1 MAVTVAVRPP
11 VLEWA
16 RRRSGRAND
25 DMRSEFANW
34 DQWLSEE
41 RRPRFAEVEAVARF
55 THVPVGYLFLSEPPH
70 EELPIPDFRAGR
82 GGGGEP
88 TDDLLETIYLNQRRQ
103 GWYEDYLDAL
113 GDAEPL
119 TFVGSARRASAEA
132 DAADIRRSLDY
143 EIESRRRMRTFDEVR
158 NHLINS
164 FERLGG
170 LVVVN
175 SMVENNSH
183 RMLDLDEFR
192 GFTLQSPIAP
202 LVFINARDTK
212 RGQVFSLLHEFAHV
226 WRGEFGVSAGG
237 GVLQDRHNHVERWCD
252 AVAAEAAVPADD
264 LRVQFNAEADLAQ
277 ELDRL
282 SDRYR
287 CSTLVVLI
295 RLRDL
300 AILDREGFRTIYD
313 DEVERLLRLA
323 ERVPHG
329 KGGDFYGNQSFRV
342 GRTLSRAIIRDTLR
356 GATSMTEAL
365 RLMSFK
371 KTSVFDRYAD
381 RLGEAG

>member
-16 RRRSGRAND
+16 QRRSGRADD
-25 DMRSEFANW
+25 DMRSKFANW

-41 RRPRFAEVEAVARF
+41 RQPRLAEVEAVAQF
-55 THVPVGYLFLSEPPH
+55 THVPVGYLFLSEPPR
-70 EELPIPDFRAGR
+70 EELPIPDFRTGR
-82 GGGGEP
+82 GETGAP

-103 GWYEDYLDAL
+103 KWYEDYLAEL

-119 TFVGSARRASAEA
+119 TFVGSARHASVEN
-132 DAADIRRSLDY
+132 AAAGIRQSLGY
-143 EIESRRRMRTFDEVR
+143 EVESRQHMRTLDEVR

-164 FERLGG
+164 FEGLGG
-170 LVVVN
+170 LVVIN

-192 GFTLQSPIAP
+192 GFTLQSPVAP
-202 LVFINARDTK
+202 LVFVNARDTK

-237 GVLQDRHNHVERWCD
+237 AVLQDSGNHVERWCN
-252 AVAAEAAVPADD
+252 AVAAEVAVPADD
-264 LRVQFNAEADLAQ
+264 LRIQFNVTAALTQ

-282 SDRYR
+282 SERYK
-287 CSTLVVLI
+287 CSTLVILI
-295 RLRDL
+295 KLRDL
-300 AILDREGFRTIYD
+300 MILDRKVFQKTYE
-313 DEVERLLRLA
+313 DEVERLLGLA
-323 ERVPHG
+323 EKVPRG

-342 GRTLSRAIIRDTLR
+342 GRTLSRAIVRDALR

-371 KTSVFDRYAD
+371 SVSVFDRYAD
-381 RLGEAG
+381 RLREAG

>member
-1 MAVTVAVRPP
+1 MVTTVAVRPP

-16 RRRSGRAND
+16 QRRSGRADD
-25 DMRSEFANW
+25 DMRSKFTNW

-41 RRPRFAEVEAVARF
+41 RQLRFTEVEAVAQY
-55 THVPVGYLFLSEPPH
+55 THVPVGYLFLSEPPR
-70 EELPIPDFRAGR
+70 EELPIPDFRDGR
-82 GGGGEP
+82 GETEAP

-103 GWYEDYLDAL
+103 KWYEDYLAEL
-113 GDAEPL
+113 GDDELL
-119 TFVGSARRASAEA
+119 TFVGSARHASVEA
-132 DAADIRRSLDY
+132 AAADIRQSLGY
-143 EIESRRRMRTFDEVR
+143 EVESRQIMRTFDEGR

-164 FERLGG
+164 FEGLGG
-170 LVVVN
+170 LVVIN

-192 GFTLQSPIAP
+192 GFTLQSPVAP
-202 LVFINARDTK
+202 LVFVNARDTK

-237 GVLQDRHNHVERWCD
+237 GLPQDRHNRVERWCD
-252 AVAAEAAVPADD
+252 AVAAEVAVPADD
-264 LRVQFNAEADLAQ
+264 LRVQFNARLGLTQ

-282 SDRYR
+282 SKRYK

-295 RLRDL
+295 KLRDL
-300 AILDREGFRTIYD
+300 KVLDRKDFQKIYD
-313 DEVERLLRLA
+313 DEVKRLLELA

-356 GATSMTEAL
+356 GTTSMIETL

-371 KTSVFDRYAD
+371 KVSVFDRYAD
-381 RLGEAG
+381 RLREVG